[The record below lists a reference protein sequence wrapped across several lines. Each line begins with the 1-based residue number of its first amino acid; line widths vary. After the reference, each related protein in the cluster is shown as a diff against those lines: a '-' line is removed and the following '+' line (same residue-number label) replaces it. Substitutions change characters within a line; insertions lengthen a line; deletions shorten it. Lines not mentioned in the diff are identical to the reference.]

1 MTPVLSVDNVK
12 KRFGGIVA
20 VDGLN
25 LEVEPG
31 EIVGLIGPNGAGKTT
46 TLNLITGFLT
56 PNEGRISLNGTEV
69 TGDSPDS
76 IRRAGSAGPFRS
88 EAVRPALRV
97 REPARSER
105 LVRSN

>member
-31 EIVGLIGPNGAGKTT
+31 EIVGLIGP
-46 TLNLITGFLT
+46 
-56 PNEGRISLNGTEV
+56 ERGR
-69 TGDSPDS
+69 
-76 IRRAGSAGPFRS
+76 
-88 EAVRPALRV
+88 
-97 REPARSER
+97 
-105 LVRSN
+105 

>member
-31 EIVGLIGPNGAGKTT
+31 EIVGLIGPNGPVRRPRS
-46 TLNLITGFLT
+46 TL
-56 PNEGRISLNGTEV
+56 SL
-69 TGDSPDS
+69 
-76 IRRAGSAGPFRS
+76 GS
-88 EAVRPALRV
+88 
-97 REPARSER
+97 
-105 LVRSN
+105 